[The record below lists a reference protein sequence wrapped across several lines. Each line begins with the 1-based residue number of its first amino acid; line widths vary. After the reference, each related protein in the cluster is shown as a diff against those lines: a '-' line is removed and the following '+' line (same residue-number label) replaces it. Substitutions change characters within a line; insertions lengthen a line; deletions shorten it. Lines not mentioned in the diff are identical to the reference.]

1 MPTSLDIRTS
11 RRSPLFL
18 VGDGGYLVL
27 LVASTDPQEMRRLE
41 PPQSGQAVRT
51 TPTRS
56 RTGAEAAM
64 ASAIRP
70 VSASIPDR
78 LRPYSPESRCIAI
91 IVLVRTGI
99 PPCILLSIV
108 L

>member
-1 MPTSLDIRTS
+1 
-11 RRSPLFL
+11 
-18 VGDGGYLVL
+18 
-27 LVASTDPQEMRRLE
+27 
-41 PPQSGQAVRT
+41 
-51 TPTRS
+51 
-56 RTGAEAAM
+56 M

-99 PPCILLSIV
+99 PPSNDQFLWMSLGEAA
-108 L
+108 